1 MIFFVELVIMQSN
14 FGSSNIADDGHRSK
28 GLTATGPAM
37 VELDSEVARAA
48 IKRDLNCY
56 ADQWRLLQEVE
67 VEVAYGPVDPQP
79 ADIHELQSLREPRQ
93 TRIWDDSFYPSYML
107 RRRPCYML
115 SRFPSH
121 VLSRPPSYMRSRTP
135 SHMRRRP
142 PSYMCPRPS
151 AFIFWFS
158 ARSSVRSFVRCLFVA

>member
-1 MIFFVELVIMQSN
+1 
-14 FGSSNIADDGHRSK
+14 
-28 GLTATGPAM
+28 M

-107 RRRPCYML
+107 SRPPCYML
-115 SRFPSH
+115 SRLPSYMLSLPPSYMCSRPPSH
-121 VLSRPPSYMRSRTP
+121 MRSRPPSYMCT
-135 SHMRRRP
+135 RP
-142 PSYMCPRPS
+142 PRGWVERKL
-151 AFIFWFS
+151 IFNVFS
-158 ARSSVRSFVRCLFVA
+158 VFFSGFPVVRSIAST